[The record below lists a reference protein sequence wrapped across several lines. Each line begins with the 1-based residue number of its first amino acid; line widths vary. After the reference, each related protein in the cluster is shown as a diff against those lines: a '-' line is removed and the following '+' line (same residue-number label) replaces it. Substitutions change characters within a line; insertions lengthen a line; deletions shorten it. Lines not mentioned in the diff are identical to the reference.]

1 VAARVAACLAV
12 FVTKTDPMGAAYSSQ
27 TGTESGSGSRLQA
40 LEPGMVN
47 YLGIGEGINVVD
59 PKRPGETFNAFLEGV
74 LRLIGNALGMPYEIF
89 FKDFSKTNYSSARA
103 ALLEGRRFFLN
114 WRGWFAE
121 KFCQP
126 VYELV
131 MEEAYLRGLFDVPRF
146 YELKSEYC
154 RCQWIGGG
162 WGWVD
167 PTKEVEASKMA
178 IDYGLSTMA
187 EEVAGQGRDWEE
199 VLEQRAREQEKIAE
213 LGVAIASS
221 GTKTKKEE
229 KADDDTGAQEDRRD
243 NA

>member
-1 VAARVAACLAV
+1 
-12 FVTKTDPMGAAYSSQ
+12 
-27 TGTESGSGSRLQA
+27 
-40 LEPGMVN
+40 
-47 YLGIGEGINVVD
+47 
-59 PKRPGETFNAFLEGV
+59 
-74 LRLIGNALGMPYEIF
+74 
-89 FKDFSKTNYSSARA
+89 
-103 ALLEGRRFFLN
+103 
-114 WRGWFAE
+114 
-121 KFCQP
+121 
-126 VYELV
+126 